1 MIDKEY
7 YELLGVNETANIRE
21 IKKSYRKL
29 AKKYHP
35 DLSKEDGQKMRDI
48 NHAYTQLLKAH
59 EEKPEVIY
67 SKPFKMR
74 EPQESPN
81 IIFLPIFILLLIL
94 GLLQL
99 FMML

>member
-1 MIDKEY
+1 MMHKEY
-7 YELLGVNETANIRE
+7 YDVLGVSESASIKD

-35 DLSKEDGQKMRDI
+35 DRTKQDGQKMREI
-48 NHAYTQLLKAH
+48 NEAYTQILKIH

-67 SKPFKMR
+67 SKPFKAR

-81 IIFLPIFILLLIL
+81 IILLPIFILLLIL